1 MAKAA
6 GKLPLPPP
14 STSAPLLDSTV
25 ARRVYPPLGCG
36 AFARR
41 TTFQL
46 CSNTRSSQRDIVR
59 NGL

>member
-25 ARRVYPPLGCG
+25 ARRVYPPAGVRCL
-36 AFARR
+36 R
-41 TTFQL
+41 TAH
-46 CSNTRSSQRDIVR
+46 DISA
-59 NGL
+59 LL